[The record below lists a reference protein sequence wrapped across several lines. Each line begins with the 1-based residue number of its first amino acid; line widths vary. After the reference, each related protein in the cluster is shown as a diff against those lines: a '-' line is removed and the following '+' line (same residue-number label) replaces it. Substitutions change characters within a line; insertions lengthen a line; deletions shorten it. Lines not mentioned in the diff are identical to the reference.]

1 MATGNKNNKSSMK
14 GIRFPHE
21 LIESIDKQVEKE
33 NKQGDKTNFSA
44 WVVDACKEKLDKPK
58 G

>member
-1 MATGNKNNKSSMK
+1 MK

-44 WVVDACKEKLDKPK
+44 WVIDACKEKLDKPK